1 MKISTR
7 STHKNYSFTRTIESS
22 CIMWLKN
29 YPSYSLQ
36 DQSNFKDGVIE
47 ESAEFNSI

>member
-1 MKISTR
+1 M
-7 STHKNYSFTRTIESS
+7 HDVV
-22 CIMWLKN
+22 KN
-29 YPSYSLQ
+29 YPSYSLR